1 MYQRAVH
8 GNTQQ
13 DAPGRS
19 GRKVGECCR
28 KREKD
33 HNLSA
38 HKRRAPRR
46 ARHGR
51 HGKRASIEV
60 LATRRCGGALDGE
73 KELKYCVECKTL

>member
-1 MYQRAVH
+1 MFSE
-8 GNTQQ
+8 GI
-13 DAPGRS
+13 GRFPVCFDVELL
-19 GRKVGECCR
+19 GVVQVFVICC
-28 KREKD
+28 EI
-33 HNLSA
+33 LSA